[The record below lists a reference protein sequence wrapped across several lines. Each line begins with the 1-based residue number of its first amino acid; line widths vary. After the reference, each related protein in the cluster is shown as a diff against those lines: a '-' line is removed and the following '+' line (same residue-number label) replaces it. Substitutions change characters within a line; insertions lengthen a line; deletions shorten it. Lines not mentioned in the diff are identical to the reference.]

1 MSDIRISVGAN
12 ADAAKRSIKEIG
24 KDVKELQKDALNVK
38 IGTETG
44 TSSRTGASPSSGSD
58 STDRLIETIE
68 RLTNS
73 LDKANSVGA
82 SKNPSPLNNGS
93 SGSTGGG
100 SIPILDNL
108 GKIGTIIGATKGALS
123 YFSNNAKQAAA
134 FEKRSLDV
142 YNRLGAYG
150 NDFNKPRSG
159 ATNLGK
165 KYGFDTGEVI
175 GLQDSIARGGFRS
188 TADLASTSE
197 DFMKTKLAFGID
209 ANSLAYDYAGLR
221 KRNLQGL
228 SAEDYTNTI
237 GTNIAAGG
245 MKGREDEVAR
255 SLADITDTITRGK
268 LEVSSDDFKVAAG
281 LQAQLARQNPALK
294 GEKGAEL
301 ISKMQNGFNEHDM
314 TTLRLFGYG
323 GELGYG
329 KKGLMAAT
337 KRAEK
342 GLSDPEGAKAFYNNL
357 QRETGGDKDM
367 AVMYTKQIMGLSNTE
382 EAEEVLKL
390 LSQDSLES
398 YKKANEEYGKG
409 GDKEKNLD
417 FATSSKALSN
427 FNYELERASANLASG
442 NVYNAGT
449 SPLKKAYNA
458 LPQPLQSG
466 LNIAGTVAAGATV
479 GKVVGSV
486 PKLLAKGLK
495 GAEGGAEAASGIS
508 KFLPGLFK
516 GGKGVA
522 EGAEGVAKGASAL
535 SKASKFAKVA
545 GGVGIAV
552 DAISH
557 GYEAYGHFKKGE
569 TKEGIGAIGGGVG
582 SIGGALGGAKLGAVI
597 GTLAGPAGTVIGGGI
612 GAIVGGLGGEWLGR
626 KAGKSLAPTKAYA
639 DEIHKERKDKDLVG
653 RQELVVKREENILD
667 RIEAGDMFNINIDN
681 KGLEGKKA
689 NTGQGIQAKSDYALA
704 RENALNAL
712 NGGPMAG
719 GVGGV
724 DGPSG
729 PLTGDGNSQKIW
741 NYFKGKGF
749 SNAGIAGIMANLY
762 HESGYDPAIKQNG
775 GGPGRGLAQWEGPR
789 FTALQEFARG
799 RSKSWTDL
807 QTQLDFIMHEMKTN
821 HSASFINSFKT
832 SNDAYQS
839 AANFENQFEKPKHNH
854 NAERGATARKI
865 LEENKTIVAN
875 NSSLSQSAKKNVSA
889 YAVGTDRVTEDQLAY
904 LHKDEAVLS
913 KHDAKSYRERS
924 ETSTSTGT
932 ININLNVQGGSGV
945 PDLTEKFKEM
955 IIMAAKQLSSNNQ
968 QFKLNQVYQR
978 RPN

>member
-1 MSDIRISVGAN
+1 MNDIGVRVEAN
-12 ADAAKRSIKEIG
+12 TEAAKRSIKALN
-24 KDVKELQKDALNVK
+24 KDVKDLQKDALNVK
-38 IGTETG
+38 IESN
-44 TSSRTGASPSSGSD
+44 TSSSSGTGYSSGND
-58 STDRLIETIE
+58 NTDKLIETIE
-68 RLTNS
+68 RLNQT
-73 LDKANSVGA
+73 LDNINNKPGG
-82 SKNPSPLNNGS
+82 PSPGKEPKEDEGKGKGS
-93 SGSTGGG
+93 
-100 SIPILDNL
+100 ILDNL

-150 NDFNKPRSG
+150 NDFNKARSG

-398 YKKANEEYGKG
+398 YKKANEQYGKG

-466 LNIAGTVAAGATV
+466 LNIAGTVVAGATM

-495 GAEGGAEAASGIS
+495 GAGGGTEAASGIS
-508 KFLPGLFK
+508 KFLPGLLK
-516 GGKGVA
+516 GGKGT
-522 EGAEGVAKGASAL
+522 AEGVEGAAKGLEGASKAVGAASKL
-535 SKASKFAKVA
+535 SKAAKVA
-545 GGVGIAV
+545 GKVAGTAAVVADVGI
-552 DAISH
+552 H
-557 GYEAYGHFKKGE
+557 GYEAYKSLKKGDY
-569 TKEGIGAIGGGVG
+569 TGASEAVGGGVG
-582 SIGGALGGAKLGAVI
+582 SVAGGLIGGALGTLIPIPGVGTTVGAM
-597 GTLAGPAGTVIGGGI
+597 AGGVA
-612 GAIVGGLGGEWLGR
+612 GEWLGR
-626 KAGKSLAPTKAYA
+626 KAGKALAPTTVYA

-762 HESGYDPAIKQNG
+762 HESGYDPAIKQIG

-854 NAERGATARKI
+854 NAQRGATARKI
-865 LEENKTIVAN
+865 FEENKTNVAN
-875 NSSLSQSAKKNVSA
+875 NSNLGQSAKKNVSA

-904 LHKDEAVLS
+904 LHKDEAVLN
-913 KHDAKSYRERS
+913 KHDAKSYRERT
-924 ETSTSTGT
+924 ETSTNTGT
-932 ININLNVQGGSGV
+932 LNINLNIQGGTEF

-955 IIMAAKQLSSNNQ
+955 IILAAKQLSNNNQ